1 MTTSID
7 SSQKDHRTLQA
18 MTAVRKNTAR
28 YKQWQRSERTQDATS
43 NDSGQKEHRTLQAM
57 TAVRKN
63 TGRYKQWQRSD
74 RTQHATSNDSG
85 QKEHRT
91 LQAMTAVRKNTGRY
105 KQWLQ
110 AMTELRQNTG
120 RYKQWQ
126 MSESTQ
132 DATSNEYKQRQRS
145 ERTGHT
151 TSNDSG
157 QKDEAVQEQ
166 TDKPAALPPAP
177 APSGP
182 SGTRAAPRSRST
194 CCRPAHTHPVNITH
208 QAQDDVTTPS
218 RSLWLSGVPSARS
231 ASARTPTTSQP
242 IPLCRRLLLSL
253 V

>member
-1 MTTSID
+1 
-7 SSQKDHRTLQA
+7 
-18 MTAVRKNTAR
+18 
-28 YKQWQRSERTQDATS
+28 
-43 NDSGQKEHRTLQAM
+43 M

-74 RTQHATSNDSG
+74 RTQDATSNDYKQWQRSERTGHTTSNDSG
-85 QKEHRT
+85 QKEQGT
-91 LQAMTAVRKNTGRY
+91 LRATTDVRKHTRRYKQRIQAMTAVRKNRAHY
-105 KQWLQ
+105 KQW
-110 AMTELRQNTG
+110 
-120 RYKQWQ
+120 
-126 MSESTQ
+126 
-132 DATSNEYKQRQRS
+132 QRS